1 MSSEKILIVDDH
13 KRVRVSLQM
22 LLQDEFELVNTLS
35 NPKSLLSELQSCQ
48 YDIVLLDMNF
58 SAGINTGNEG
68 LFWMQ
73 EIKKQ
78 NADLVVVLL
87 TAYGDVELAVN
98 AIKNGA
104 SDFVLK
110 PWDNNKLIITLKTAL
125 KLRNSKLKIQKLESD
140 KRELSKELNH
150 NQTEII
156 GQSKVMMDLKKVI
169 SKVAKTDANVLI
181 LGEHGSGKEVVARE
195 MHRLSNRCENVFIS
209 VDMGAISESLFES
222 ELFGHEKGAFTDA
235 KEAKIGRF
243 ELASGGTLFLDE
255 IGNLSL
261 EMQAKL
267 LSVLQCRQVTRVGD
281 HKARNID
288 IHLLCA
294 TNKNLEKMVEE
305 GSFREDLLYRIN
317 TIRLDVPALRDRGGD
332 IVLLAEYFL
341 LKYAKKYNKGKLRF
355 TIEARDK
362 LRNYLWTGNV
372 RELQHAVEKAVILSE
387 QNMITSDDFLF
398 KQINGQAVRI
408 SPKSFEEM
416 EKQMI
421 IMAMDRYK
429 GNLTHMAKELGVTR
443 PTLYHKIKKYD
454 L

>member
-1 MSSEKILIVDDH
+1 MSSGKILIVDDH

-35 NPKSLLSELQSCQ
+35 NPKSLKSELQACQ

-58 SAGINTGNEG
+58 SAGVNTGNEG
-68 LFWMQ
+68 LFWMK

-78 NADLVVVLL
+78 NIDIAVVLL

-125 KLRNSKLKIQKLESD
+125 KLRNSKIKIQKLESD
-140 KRELSKELNH
+140 KKELTKELNH
-150 NQTEII
+150 NQTKII
-156 GQSKVMMDLKKVI
+156 GRSKVMNDLQKVI
-169 SKVAKTDANVLI
+169 FKVAKTNANVLV
-181 LGEHGSGKEVVARE
+181 LGEHGSGKEIVARE
-195 MHRLSNRCENVFIS
+195 IHRMSDRSKNILIS

-222 ELFGHEKGAFTDA
+222 ELFGHTKGAFTDA
-235 KEAKIGRF
+235 KEEKIGRF

-267 LSVLQCRQVTRVGD
+267 LSVLQCRQVIRVGD
-281 HKARNID
+281 HKIRHID
-288 IHLLCA
+288 IRLICA

-317 TIRLDVPALRDRGGD
+317 TIQLDVPALRDRGGD

-341 LKYAKKYNKGKLRF
+341 LKYAKKYNKGKLQF
-355 TIEARDK
+355 AVGVYEK
-362 LRNYLWTGNV
+362 LLNYSWVGNV
-372 RELQHAVEKAVILSE
+372 RELQHAVEKAVILCE
-387 QNMITSDDFLF
+387 QNIITNDDFLF
-398 KQINGQAVRI
+398 KQTSRQIVKLP
-408 SPKSFEEM
+408 PKSFGEM

-421 IMAMDRYK
+421 LSAMERYK